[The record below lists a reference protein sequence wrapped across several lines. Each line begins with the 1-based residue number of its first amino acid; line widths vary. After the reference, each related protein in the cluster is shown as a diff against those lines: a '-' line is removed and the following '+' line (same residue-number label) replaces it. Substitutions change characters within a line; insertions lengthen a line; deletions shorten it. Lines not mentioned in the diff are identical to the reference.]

1 LQVAIIAHVNI
12 KLDIASP
19 TQGKNSLVEAAR
31 LHRYDLT
38 EGETALDVLL
48 GALLGS
54 GLPRVHA
61 LLTEAV
67 RSVQLTEC
75 VITDFFKDL
84 AGEQPIE
91 LLSPLI
97 LVHLLNVFL
106 LAAEAFDD
114 GNLVVRRGIMLGD
127 GVAHVAHL
135 LAE

>member
-1 LQVAIIAHVNI
+1 
-12 KLDIASP
+12 
-19 TQGKNSLVEAAR
+19 
-31 LHRYDLT
+31 
-38 EGETALDVLL
+38 
-48 GALLGS
+48 
-54 GLPRVHA
+54 
-61 LLTEAV
+61 
-67 RSVQLTEC
+67 VQLTER

-91 LLSPLI
+91 LLSSLI

-114 GNLVVRRGIMLGD
+114 GNLVIRRGIMLRD